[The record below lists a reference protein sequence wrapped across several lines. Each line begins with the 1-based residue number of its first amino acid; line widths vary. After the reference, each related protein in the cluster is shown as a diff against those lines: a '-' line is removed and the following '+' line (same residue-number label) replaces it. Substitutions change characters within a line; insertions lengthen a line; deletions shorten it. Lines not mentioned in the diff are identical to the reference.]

1 MPSGAGFY
9 GSQVAKNSSQP
20 EITVIVNCALNVPL
34 MILSIFGNALVLV
47 AILKTPSLRSSSI
60 LLLCSLAVSDLLVG
74 TLIQPLYIASVL
86 TRNELLDSLW
96 FTVSFAACG
105 ISLCTITT
113 ISVDRF
119 LALHFHMRYPSLVTK
134 SRTVHTIA
142 IIWFLIFLLSGV
154 YYLNPLVYFFLI
166 ALGVGLFLLIS
177 IVAYIGIY
185 RIVKRQK
192 LQIST
197 LQQAVQASTTENLS
211 NFKQLKTSALNSFVF
226 FIVMVVFYMP
236 MSIAMTLYLVT
247 ENWDSAWG
255 FATTAVFMNSSINP
269 VLFCWRIGT
278 LRKAVTKTVQK
289 ILGKQS

>member
-134 SRTVHTIA
+134 SRTVHAIA

-269 VLFCWRIGT
+269 VLFCWRIGA

>member
-60 LLLCSLAVSDLLVG
+60 LLLSSLAVSDLLVG

-134 SRTVHTIA
+134 SRTVHAIA

-226 FIVMVVFYMP
+226 FIFMVVFYMP

-269 VLFCWRIGT
+269 VLFCWRIGA

>member
-86 TRNELLDSLW
+86 TRKELLDSLW

-134 SRTVHTIA
+134 SRTVHAIA

>member
-134 SRTVHTIA
+134 SRTVHTIV

-154 YYLNPLVYFFLI
+154 YYLNPPVYFFLI